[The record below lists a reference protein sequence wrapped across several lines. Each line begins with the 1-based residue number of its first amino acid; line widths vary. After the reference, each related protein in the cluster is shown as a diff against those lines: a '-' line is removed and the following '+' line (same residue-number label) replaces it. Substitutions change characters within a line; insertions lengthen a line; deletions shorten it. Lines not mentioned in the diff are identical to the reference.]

1 MSSLGPRQH
10 LRYPAI
16 VFSQQASTGSLPESA
31 CSGIDRPRF
40 TRSQLL
46 VARKVMMQ
54 HHRAFVV
61 CTLLATLAIAR
72 PADAQ
77 FSVRRPPNPATGES
91 YHVEIMGGWWN
102 ATPEMVLSSDE
113 FGIVGT
119 DIDFVSDLGI
129 LQKRL
134 RDLRL
139 VLRPA
144 RKHKFR
150 IQYVPIQYQA
160 DTVLERSVVWRG
172 QRHPPGTPVTTSVV
186 WRAWRFGYEYD
197 FLYRDRWFVGLIVE
211 TKYTDIEAR
220 LDSLVGNE
228 FARARAPLPA
238 IGGIGRVY
246 PSRNLSVTFELTGF
260 RLPNLDEDYKANYVD
275 LDVYGMVNFSDNFG
289 IQTGYRSLDLG
300 YLIEQDAADIK
311 LKGTY
316 FAGIVRF

>member
-1 MSSLGPRQH
+1 
-10 LRYPAI
+10 
-16 VFSQQASTGSLPESA
+16 
-31 CSGIDRPRF
+31 
-40 TRSQLL
+40 
-46 VARKVMMQ
+46 MMQ

-61 CTLLATLAIAR
+61 CTLLAALAIAR

-91 YHVEIMGGWWN
+91 YHVEIMGSLWN
-102 ATPEMVLSSDE
+102 ATPEIVISSDG

-134 RDLRL
+134 RELRV

-150 IQYVPIQYQA
+150 LQYVPIQYQA
-160 DTVLERSVVWRG
+160 DTALERSVVWQG
-172 QRHPPGTPVTTSVV
+172 LRHPVGIPVTTSVV

-197 FLYRDRWFVGLIVE
+197 FLYRDRWFVGLIVDM
-211 TKYTDIEAR
+211 KYTDIEAR
-220 LDSLVGNE
+220 LDSLIGNE
-228 FARARAPLPA
+228 FVRARAPIPA

-246 PSRNLSVTFELTGF
+246 PARNLSLTFELTGF
-260 RLPNLDEDYKANYVD
+260 TLPNVDEDYKANYVD
-275 LDVYGMVNFSDNFG
+275 LDVYGTVNFSDNFG

-300 YLIEQDAADIK
+300 YLIEEEAADIK